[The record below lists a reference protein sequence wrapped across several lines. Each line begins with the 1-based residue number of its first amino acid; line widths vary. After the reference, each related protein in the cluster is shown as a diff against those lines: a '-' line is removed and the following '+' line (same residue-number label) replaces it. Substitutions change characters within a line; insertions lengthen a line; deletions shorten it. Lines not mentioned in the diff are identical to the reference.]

1 LAEHQINKIQE
12 TVAQYLLLIERR
24 DTANGH
30 WYLNLER
37 LKTLSS
43 SFNSNPSVRGCSA
56 IFGLN
61 LVMAHHPL
69 LIEILV
75 GINHQDTP
83 SSLSRHT
90 PEMTIYHLQK
100 DPFYLDSDIYNR
112 PSDGFQHSLLK
123 DHVGYQYQK

>member
-1 LAEHQINKIQE
+1 MAEHQINEIQG
-12 TVAQYLLLIERR
+12 TFAQYLLLIERR
-24 DTANGH
+24 DTATGH

-61 LVMAHHPL
+61 LVIAYHPL

-90 PEMTIYHLQK
+90 PAMTIYHLQK
-100 DPFYLDSDIYNR
+100 GAFYLDSDIYNR
-112 PSDGFQHSLLK
+112 PFVRFQHSLLIG
-123 DHVGYQYQK
+123 HVGYQYQK